1 MRGPGNLHGL
11 PWPEGDPEALRGAAN
26 RLAGLGGALEGFAGR
41 VNGISQPAGWAG
53 EGASSFQAASG
64 QQARMMIAR
73 GGELRGGAGALNSLS
88 FKLEDAQQTVTDWA
102 TRVGEA
108 KREAREAAK
117 RAEVATEDARQA
129 RAMAEDPL
137 VKPLGAFNPLE
148 GIAEVAEGKAAEALD
163 RATQAAEDLER
174 IRRRAED
181 AAREANGDVRS
192 ADGAVAAQI
201 DGLGGEFGIAMGAP
215 VPTATTAGG
224 GTVPISAMAALGRF
238 LGGLGGRDE
247 RPPGG
252 MLAADD
258 SHLPVARPGAG
269 PQELRQLALLA
280 LAGDGLRSG
289 LLARGRGLGTRPGIP
304 AALGPLRRY
313 EQRLGGPPGRVI
325 DPRTLPQGTRG
336 VFTNPAL
343 RTAARYGIPGAG
355 LATGGLLDYMNARA
369 EGDSAGR
376 AAREAGVVGATTAG
390 GSYLGGFACGL
401 IGTATLESGGWGY
414 ASCPVLV
421 PGGAWAGQQVGQ
433 GVNDFVDW
441 VGL

>member
-26 RLAGLGGALEGFAGR
+26 RLAGRGGALEGFAGR

-64 QQARMMIAR
+64 QQARMMNAR

-88 FKLEDAQQTVTDWA
+88 VKLEDAQQTVTDWA

-108 KREAREAAK
+108 KRVAREATQ
-117 RAEVATEDARQA
+117 RAEAATEDARQA

-148 GIAEVAEGKAAEALD
+148 GIAEVAEGKAADARD

-174 IRRRAED
+174 IRRRAEE

-201 DGLGGEFGIAMGAP
+201 DSLGGEFGIAMGAP

-238 LGGLGGRDE
+238 LGGLGGRSGTSHAQSSPTTN
-247 RPPGG
+247 RRCRSPGPTPARRSCASSHSSPWPATG
-252 MLAADD
+252 CARACSLAA
-258 SHLPVARPGAG
+258 AAW
-269 PQELRQLALLA
+269 
-280 LAGDGLRSG
+280 
-289 LLARGRGLGTRPGIP
+289 ARGRVS
-304 AALGPLRRY
+304 
-313 EQRLGGPPGRVI
+313 GRQWV
-325 DPRTLPQGTRG
+325 RC
-336 VFTNPAL
+336 
-343 RTAARYGIPGAG
+343 ARSSSASAGHPGA
-355 LATGGLLDYMNARA
+355 
-369 EGDSAGR
+369 
-376 AAREAGVVGATTAG
+376 
-390 GSYLGGFACGL
+390 
-401 IGTATLESGGWGY
+401 
-414 ASCPVLV
+414 
-421 PGGAWAGQQVGQ
+421 
-433 GVNDFVDW
+433 
-441 VGL
+441 